1 MRVFTSL
8 TVLIVGA
15 VVQHANAQA
24 DYGYVLIHTP
34 ICSQSLMMYIERT
47 MATTVAA
54 ALVVI
59 LAATQAALPAVVL
72 TMIPTVSPM
81 EIQVDFQMVLPQD

>member
-8 TVLIVGA
+8 TVLIAGA
-15 VVQHANAQA
+15 VVQHASAQA

-34 ICSQSLMMYIERT
+34 IYSQFLTMYIERT
-47 MATTVAA
+47 MATTMAT
-54 ALVVI
+54 LVVI

-72 TMIPTVSPM
+72 TMTLTVSPM
-81 EIQVDFQMVLPQD
+81 EIQVDFQMVLPLD